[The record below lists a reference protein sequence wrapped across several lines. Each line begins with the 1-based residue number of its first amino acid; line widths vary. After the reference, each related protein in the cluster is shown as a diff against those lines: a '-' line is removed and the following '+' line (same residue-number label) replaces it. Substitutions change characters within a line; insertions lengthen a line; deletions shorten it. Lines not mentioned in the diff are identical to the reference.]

1 MPIDHL
7 KLRNGGGSG
16 NNNNNNNNNNKY
28 LETIPGKHSID
39 SLQKAAVLGTS
50 HIIRKVL
57 QSET

>member
-1 MPIDHL
+1 MWNMKCFVIPVIIGATGIVTKGL
-7 KLRNGGGSG
+7 KQ
-16 NNNNNNNNNNKY
+16 Y

-39 SLQKAAVLGTS
+39 SLQKTALLGTS